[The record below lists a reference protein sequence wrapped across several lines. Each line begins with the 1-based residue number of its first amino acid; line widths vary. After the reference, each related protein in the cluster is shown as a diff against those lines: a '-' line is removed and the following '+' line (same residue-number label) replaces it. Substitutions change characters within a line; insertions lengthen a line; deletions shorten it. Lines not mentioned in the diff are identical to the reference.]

1 MQGAR
6 GSGDWGVLVHAA
18 GGHVHLL
25 DERLGYNTGVS
36 PRIWEPRHNR
46 SGPRL
51 ARVAIERLAAGGDGV
66 GRDGAKVVFVPY
78 TAPGDEIEAEIF
90 DERRTWC
97 RGRTRRVL
105 RASADRVAPRCTAFG
120 SCGGCNWQ
128 HLAYPVQLAAKRTI
142 VAEALR
148 RIGRLDPPP
157 AAQTVP
163 SPGGYGYRCR
173 ARLHAAGRGGAVRFG
188 FFSAGSHE
196 VVPVKTCPVLHPSLD
211 VALAALADAA
221 QRHPAA
227 FAGIAE
233 ARIDTCWD
241 GSMVRLALRG
251 TRGAS
256 TALSPGASRALSNAA
271 AAGGVRLLFG
281 DDAHRPL
288 PLGPGDDALVTTGE
302 TFTQV
307 NLANNQALVG
317 TVLGLAAPRAGEEVL
332 DLYCGLGN
340 LALPTAAR
348 GARVLGADLNA
359 EAVRQARENA
369 TRLGRETE
377 FVRGDAAAVA
387 RELRDQG
394 RRFALVLLN
403 PPRTG
408 ARDTVAAVA
417 ALAPARVVMVSCD
430 PATLARDAAAFRA
443 AGYRLD
449 AVAPIDL
456 FPQTAHVETVTLFT
470 PGP

>member
-1 MQGAR
+1 
-6 GSGDWGVLVHAA
+6 VL
-18 GGHVHLL
+18 
-25 DERLGYNTGVS
+25 
-36 PRIWEPRHNR
+36 
-46 SGPRL
+46 
-51 ARVAIERLAAGGDGV
+51 
-66 GRDGAKVVFVPY
+66 
-78 TAPGDEIEAEIF
+78 
-90 DERRTWC
+90 
-97 RGRTRRVL
+97 
-105 RASADRVAPRCTAFG
+105 
-120 SCGGCNWQ
+120 
-128 HLAYPVQLAAKRTI
+128 
-142 VAEALR
+142 
-148 RIGRLDPPP
+148 
-157 AAQTVP
+157 
-163 SPGGYGYRCR
+163 
-173 ARLHAAGRGGAVRFG
+173 
-188 FFSAGSHE
+188 
-196 VVPVKTCPVLHPSLD
+196 
-211 VALAALADAA
+211 
-221 QRHPAA
+221 
-227 FAGIAE
+227 
-233 ARIDTCWD
+233 
-241 GSMVRLALRG
+241 
-251 TRGAS
+251 
-256 TALSPGASRALSNAA
+256 
-271 AAGGVRLLFG
+271 LLFG
-281 DDAHRPL
+281 DDTHRPL

-348 GARVLGADLNA
+348 GARVLGADLDA
-359 EAVRQARENA
+359 EAVRQALENA

-387 RELRDQG
+387 RELRGQG

-456 FPQTAHVETVTLFT
+456 FPQTAHVETVSLFT